1 MLGSAAMSA
10 IETQAVPDERL
21 ARALT
26 AGENAAFEELYRR
39 YAQRLTAYGARLL
52 GDASGGED
60 VAQIALLNAYQAL
73 CRGAQPTHVRAW
85 LFRIAHNAALEI
97 LSRRPELVEFDE
109 GQHPSGDR
117 QEAVAA
123 RGALLSALAT
133 LPERQRAAYLLR
145 EVRGLRMA
153 EIGEGLGLSQEQVEQ
168 ALFAARNRLAEQ
180 LAFGERLDCERARD
194 LGGTELH
201 RANRRALKRHLRS
214 CVSCRADSAR
224 GGRPSLLA
232 PLTGLRDLLACFAGG
247 AAAPAA
253 KVGAVAAAAAL
264 TVGTPMLGGSRPS
277 EGEPSPTPRPA
288 VLRAPGID
296 VPAARRAA
304 PKPKPRPPARVA
316 AAAVSPAPGTPVT
329 AYSLPAPAEPT
340 PPAEITAPA
349 EQPVAE
355 AFVPAVAAEEEE
367 APAAEV
373 PEQTTE
379 WVVEGEV
386 PPAEELPAKVP
397 EETTEWV
404 VEEEIP
410 PAEELPAEEE
420 AEAGP
425 AEPVD
430 AYAEESNGGE
440 EGGAEEGGGV
450 GDVGAAPDES
460 EAAPTAVESVAA
472 GAQLSP

>member
-39 YAQRLTAYGARLL
+39 YAQRLSAYGARLL

-97 LSRRPELVEFDE
+97 MSRRLELVEFDE
-109 GQHPSGDR
+109 KRHPNSDA

-123 RGALLSALAT
+123 RGALLSALST

-153 EIGEGLGLSQEQVEQ
+153 EIGERLGLSQEQVEQ

-180 LAFGERLDCERARD
+180 LTFGERLDCDGARD
-194 LGGTELH
+194 LGGTELQ

-224 GGRPSLLA
+224 GRRLGLLA

-247 AAAPAA
+247 AGVPAA

-277 EGEPSPTPRPA
+277 EGEPSPAPRRA
-288 VLRAPGID
+288 VLPAPAMD
-296 VPAARRAA
+296 LPAARRPA

-316 AAAVSPAPGTPVT
+316 APVVTPDPGTHVT
-329 AYSLPAPAEPT
+329 AGSLPAPFEST
-340 PPAEITAPA
+340 PPAETAAPT

-355 AFVPAVAAEEEE
+355 TSAPAAAVEEE
-367 APAAEV
+367 APAAE
-373 PEQTTE
+373 E
-379 WVVEGEV
+379 
-386 PPAEELPAKVP
+386 P
-397 EETTEWV
+397 EETAEGV
-404 VEEEIP
+404 VEEEVP

-420 AEAGP
+420 AEAAP

-430 AYAEESNGGE
+430 AYAEESNAGE
-440 EGGAEEGGGV
+440 EGGTDEGGGAGDLGV
-450 GDVGAAPDES
+450 GPIES
-460 EAAPTAVESVAA
+460 EAAPTAVESVAE
-472 GAQLSP
+472 AQLSP